1 MPATVQRS
9 VMHHGKRHKFRATAK
24 NDSPEAFKEALDDL
38 DRQVAAFVDAHN
50 PGVSRQKFR
59 RKKCS

>member
-24 NDSPEAFKEALDDL
+24 DDSLEAFKEALSDL
-38 DRQVAAFVDAHN
+38 DRQVTAFVDGNKPKVA
-50 PGVSRQKFR
+50 RQKFR
-59 RKKCS
+59 RK